1 MGWVL
6 GGPDPVSFCLVAF
19 VIVMASRLPSY
30 LCYLTAG
37 CPLSTAHS
45 ETTWT
50 LQPAL

>member
-30 LCYLTAG
+30 LLPLTSYLL
-37 CPLSTAHS
+37 PLTSVI
-45 ETTWT
+45 
-50 LQPAL
+50 